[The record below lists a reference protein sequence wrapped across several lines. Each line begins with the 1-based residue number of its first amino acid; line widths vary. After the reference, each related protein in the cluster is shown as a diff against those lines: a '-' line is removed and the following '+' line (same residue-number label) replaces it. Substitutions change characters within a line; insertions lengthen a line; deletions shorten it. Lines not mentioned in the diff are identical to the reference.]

1 MSEQTKR
8 VALITG
14 SGSGVGRACAV
25 RFAKLGFDVVIN
37 YLGKVEEAEETRR
50 LAENHGAQVLLAQC
64 DVSQNVEV
72 VEMLRKVE
80 DHFGRLDVVVNSA
93 GTTHF
98 VDHDDLVAMDEAKW
112 DSILAVNTKGPFFVI
127 RAAIPL
133 LQQSEGAAVVNISS
147 AAAFSGSGS
156 SIAYCASK
164 GALNTMTKSLA
175 KAFAPKIRFNAVC
188 PGPIN
193 STWLRQ
199 GMSEEEIEE
208 RIAVIPIPEL
218 IQPEDVADTVVYLAL
233 ESSKS
238 TGQILVLDGG
248 RTM

>member
-1 MSEQTKR
+1 MKR

-25 RFAKLGFDVVIN
+25 RFAKLGFDLVVN
-37 YLGKVEEAEETRR
+37 YLGSEDEAQETRR
-50 LAENHGAQVLLAQC
+50 LAEIHGAEVLLANC
-64 DVSQNVEV
+64 DVSQNEEV

-80 DHFGRLDVVVNSA
+80 DHFGRLDLVVNSA

-98 VDHDDLVAMDEAKW
+98 IDHTDLDAMDEAKW

-133 LQQSEGAAVVNISS
+133 LQQSGNAAVVNISS
-147 AAAFSGSGS
+147 AAALSGSGS

-175 KAFAPKIRFNAVC
+175 KAFAPQIRINAVC
-188 PGPIN
+188 PGPID

-199 GMSEEEIEE
+199 GMTEKEIDE
-208 RIAVIPIPEL
+208 RVSVIPIPEL
-218 IQPEDVADTVVYLAL
+218 IQPNDVADTVVYLAL